1 VCPYCMDDL
10 KQLNN
15 RHITKYLRCLRKVI
29 FISMTQLRLFN
40 ASTPFIK
47 MALLLTDIY
56 DFKERICNVSTSNP
70 GIAQPVRSDTER
82 R

>member
-1 VCPYCMDDL
+1 
-10 KQLNN
+10 
-15 RHITKYLRCLRKVI
+15 
-29 FISMTQLRLFN
+29 
-40 ASTPFIK
+40 

-56 DFKERICNVSTSNP
+56 DFKERICDVSTSNP